1 MGTKTVT
8 IRMPEDLA
16 TWLSE
21 QGDSMNQTI
30 VELLENVHYSRIY
43 ALNELKGKFTTEE
56 WKYFSDILSSTMV
69 TGKLRFFPSVLVASC
84 EDSETF
90 EGSNWGVNLNV
101 LKEKINGLSSSQV
114 EALYFRV
121 ESFLAQPG
129 DLEEWANY

>member
-1 MGTKTVT
+1 
-8 IRMPEDLA
+8 MPEDLA
-16 TWLSE
+16 SWISE

-30 VELLENVHYSRIY
+30 VELLENVHYSRMY
-43 ALNELKGKFTTEE
+43 ALNELKGKFTNEE
-56 WKYFSDILSSTMV
+56 WKFFANILSSTLI
-69 TGKLRFFPSVLVASC
+69 TGKLRFFPGVLIASC

-90 EGSNWGVNLNV
+90 EGATSNWGINLNV

-129 DLEEWANY
+129 DLDEWANY